1 MLEEFLPWRL
11 WFRLPL
17 LSVWKCD
24 PPRDDHIVFF
34 CAVVHE
40 RRLYIQPSDQ
50 LDTGGKVDKGEY
62 APMFHA

>member
-17 LSVWKCD
+17 LSVWKYD
-24 PPRDDHIVFF
+24 PHIVFF

-40 RRLYIQPSDQ
+40 RRLYIQPSDH
-50 LDTGGKVDKGEY
+50 LNSGGKVDKGEY

>member
-17 LSVWKCD
+17 LSVWECD
-24 PPRDDHIVFF
+24 PPRDDHVGFF

-40 RRLYIQPSDQ
+40 RRLNIQPSDH
-50 LDTGGKVDKGEY
+50 LNSGGKVDKGEH
-62 APMFHA
+62 APIFHA